1 MVQREVITRQMLDL
15 VRTVKGITESSI
27 EDAVSVLSSP
37 STDLIIDT
45 SQEPTVDVSL
55 PSPDPATDT
64 SLPSPDPV
72 TDSSLPSPDPVTD
85 TSLPSPESATDTSLP
100 SPDPV
105 RDTSLPSPESVT
117 DSSLPSPDPV
127 TDTSLTSPDPVTDT
141 SLPSPDPVTDS
152 SLPSPDPVTDTSLPS
167 PDPVIDTS
175 LPSPDPVTDMSPPSQ
190 VLVFDLEPSVSSPP
204 SSSREDLATLVNTA
218 PMTPAS
224 NDHPTVSA
232 TTPSCMKEGPV
243 TPTTGI
249 LPFFKLAGQKIAG
262 LNQMS
267 SPCKNTCP
275 YHAQRR
281 KGLKFQPSHEN
292 ETDALTDRNDKQIP
306 MNERVTLPPRQAT
319 DEVTT
324 QPSTPPS
331 SILTCKP
338 FLCSNSFTPNNAL
351 VTEASQA
358 TSVRKA
364 GTTVPKSRHPPSPLA
379 ASARQSHT
387 FQTWKASFM
396 KAHTPK
402 QKMLKVK
409 PFQMTPD
416 MRTLNKDSW
425 RKPLMQDVMESIV
438 PHGHESTRHRSKATE
453 DSPKTRN
460 MSSPL
465 PWRLASKSKSLLQ
478 PFGASPLSQS
488 SPALCSVIL
497 ASVVARPGSCRDP
510 ETIRERTRNANIL
523 MMNESE
529 EGENS
534 FGSGFWDL
542 RTTMPESQNKETVTD
557 NDIHEGN
564 TKSVAFPSTL
574 PLPLSD
580 NSVPDASPT
589 FESAK
594 RKLFYNENKTVPLK
608 KRFNPNFSE
617 LARDHTPH
625 MSSAFQGKPYT
636 PHGKSISPQKKSG
649 IHGKPNTP
657 KKKSGVPGKPDTP
670 KKSGVHEKP
679 NTPKKKSGVCGK
691 QVTPHRK
698 YQERK
703 SCIEETSRT
712 SRARLPIQ
720 SASLEEESVRQLEEM
735 LTAFMTGRKQATTKI
750 LPPAKQNQLIEFA
763 GLCYISATR
772 TAGGVRL
779 RKTSASR
786 APIPLDREWMLS

>member
-1 MVQREVITRQMLDL
+1 MMQREVITRQMLDL
-15 VRTVKGITESSI
+15 VRTVQGITESSI

-37 STDLIIDT
+37 STDTSLPSPDPATDT
-45 SQEPTVDVSL
+45 SL

-72 TDSSLPSPDPVTD
+72 TDTSLPSPAPFTDSSLPSPESATDTSLPSPDPVTD

-100 SPDPV
+100 SPDPA
-105 RDTSLPSPESVT
+105 
-117 DSSLPSPDPV
+117 
-127 TDTSLTSPDPVTDT
+127 
-141 SLPSPDPVTDS
+141 TDS

-167 PDPVIDTS
+167 PDPVMYSS
-175 LPSPDPVTDMSPPSQ
+175 LLSPDPVTDTSPPSQ

-204 SSSREDLATLVNTA
+204 LSSRGDLATLVNTA

-232 TTPSCMKEGPV
+232 TTPSCMKEGPL

-324 QPSTPPS
+324 HPSTPPS

-338 FLCSNSFTPNNAL
+338 FLCSNSFTPNKAP
-351 VTEASQA
+351 VTDASQA

-379 ASARQSHT
+379 ASASQSHT

-425 RKPLMQDVMESIV
+425 RKPLMQDVMESDETTV
-438 PHGHESTRHRSKATE
+438 PHEHESTRHRSKATE

-460 MSSPL
+460 MSSQL

-542 RTTMPESQNKETVTD
+542 RTTMPDSQNKETVTD

-594 RKLFYNENKTVPLK
+594 RKLFYNENRTVPLK

-625 MSSAFQGKPYT
+625 KTSASQGKPCT
-636 PHGKSISPQKKSG
+636 PHGKSTSPKKKSG

-657 KKKSGVPGKPDTP
+657 KKKSGVPGKPNTP
-670 KKSGVHEKP
+670 KKKSGVHEKP

-720 SASLEEESVRQLEEM
+720 SASLEEESVLQLEEM